1 MRNFVYM
8 KYDENGAI
16 RVMYKQSTEEGESV
30 EELDASAI
38 EDRPIEQWNTPFVH
52 GNVRWYGLD
61 EEIRAAAGFESYSI
75 IFYAEDEVV
84 RKLRRVLSGKGIFIF
99 GAQNLVEIAY
109 DRSRMHT
116 QVTIN
121 GRTIDTSVI
130 TGYPIQ
136 MVVNPIPSLD
146 WDGLFEEIQDFMGN
160 APFSAVFSGVQ
171 EDMSALIQ
179 CCPENLNLTYK
190 EPATVSGKVGTLLGD
205 TVSSI
210 KNVSRSI
217 LLDSGAGQVND
228 AQMDGKINEDV
239 PFELKKTAPS
249 QEKSDTA
256 EQNDQNSTEQSS
268 APASSDAVL
277 TDNDPALI
285 RNMHCPFC
293 KHDDAFVV
301 STVIEQSSKIRLLN
315 FGLKYLLCLYF
326 TFGIYAVVCGLPILE
341 KNRTYTR
348 IIYGFCPRCG
358 KSYSASAPRNLIH
371 KEKAERKLRRNL
383 DRKIIAGVCAGIAD
397 YTDLPTWWI
406 RLFLILRVLSY
417 AFWIILRLVLGQAA
431 LSSLYL
437 NL

>member
-38 EDRPIEQWNTPFVH
+38 VDRPIEQWNTPFVH

-160 APFSAVFSGVQ
+160 APFSAVFSGAQ

-179 CCPENLNLTYK
+179 CCPDNLNLTYK
-190 EPATVSGKVGTLLGD
+190 EPATVSGKMGTLLGD

-239 PFELKKTAPS
+239 PFELQKVAPS
-249 QEKSDTA
+249 QDKSETKA
-256 EQNDQNSTEQSS
+256 QNEQSS
-268 APASSDAVL
+268 AAPAAAPASSDAVL
-277 TDNDPALI
+277 NDRHPALI
-285 RNMHCPFC
+285 RNMHCPYC

-315 FGLKYLLCLYF
+315 FGLKYLLCFFF
-326 TFGIYAVVCGLPILE
+326 TFGFYAIICGLPIIE
-341 KNRTYTR
+341 KNRTYTQ

-358 KSYSASAPRNLIH
+358 KSYSAAAPKSMIR
-371 KEKAERKLRRNL
+371 KEKESRQLRRNL
-383 DRKIIAGVCAGIAD
+383 DRKVIAGVCAGIAD
-397 YTDLPTWWI
+397 YTDLPAWWI
-406 RLFLILRVLSY
+406 RLVFVFLT
-417 AFWIILRLVLGQAA
+417 LVLIGYIVFSILIGAGVF
-431 LSSLYL
+431 LSTLHR
-437 NL
+437 